1 MGERVEH
8 LAPLEAARRL
18 GVTVKALR
26 LYEARGLVRPH
37 RTANGWRAYGPE
49 AIGRLHQVL
58 ALKRLGLPL
67 QRIADLLKGG
77 VGLDAVLGL
86 QEQALAG
93 DRARLDR
100 ALDLIRKAR
109 RRLASGEVLSM
120 DDLTTLTKETTMPDK
135 MSDESWGEIFDPLTK
150 KHFTDADLNALKD
163 RPPFDQQAIGDQ
175 WASIIAEANG
185 MMAQGVD
192 PASPQAMDMARRW
205 KALQD
210 TFTGGDPNLTQ
221 KARAMWS
228 EAMADPVSAPK
239 LPMTT
244 ELFTFVGKAG
254 EAMRARGLG

>member
-1 MGERVEH
+1 MGERAEY
-8 LAPLEAARRL
+8 LAPVEAARRL

-26 LYEARGLVRPH
+26 LYETHGLVRPH
-37 RTANGWRAYGPE
+37 RTSNGWRAYGPE
-49 AIGRLHQVL
+49 AMARLHQVL

-100 ALDLIRKAR
+100 ALDLVRTAR
-109 RRLASGEVLSM
+109 RRLAGGVALSI
-120 DDLTTLTKETTMPDK
+120 DDLTTLTKETTMPEK
-135 MSDESWGEIFDPLTK
+135 MSDEDWGEIFEPLTK
-150 KHFTDADLNALKD
+150 KHFTDTDLEALKD
-163 RPPFDQQAIGDQ
+163 RPPFDPQAISDQ
-175 WASIIAEANG
+175 WASIIGEANG
-185 MMAQGVD
+185 MMARGVD
-192 PASPQAMDMARRW
+192 PASPQAMNMARRW

-210 TFTGGDPNLTQ
+210 AFTGGDPDLTA

-228 EAMADPVSAPK
+228 EAMADPVAAPR

-254 EAMRARGLG
+254 EAIKAAG